1 VSRRLS
7 EENAKVLDELA
18 SVNRHV
24 DHIKTIVAMQQS
36 YARPSGVNETIAIGT
51 LIDDALRMGE
61 SSFAKHGIEVI
72 RDYASTLVIVTDRHK
87 LLQIMI
93 NLISNARHA
102 LKDRPAPPQ
111 QLTVRVRSTGTAIT
125 IAVIDTG
132 VGIPAENLDKIFQH
146 GFTTKPRGHGFGLHA
161 SANAARELGGNL
173 HVASDGPGRGAS
185 FTLELPVA
193 VGERAHDLHN

>member
-1 VSRRLS
+1 
-7 EENAKVLDELA
+7 
-18 SVNRHV
+18 
-24 DHIKTIVAMQQS
+24 
-36 YARPSGVNETIAIGT
+36 
-51 LIDDALRMGE
+51 
-61 SSFAKHGIEVI
+61 
-72 RDYASTLVIVTDRHK
+72 
-87 LLQIMI
+87 MI

-111 QLTVRVRSTGTAIT
+111 QLTVRVRSTGTTVT

-132 VGIPAENLDKIFQH
+132 VGIAPENLDKIFQH

-173 HVASDGPGRGAS
+173 HVTSDGPGRGAS

-193 VGERAHDLHN
+193 VGQRAHDLHN